1 LSSPSLAID
10 RAGVEGAF
18 IMIFVSPIAT
28 YNDNPRYD
36 LNMASYSLVKS
47 YANGKNGTTYPDMLC
62 EPKRWLITM
71 LNQRNYCISS
81 PSGSFCTNERTS
93 GAALKPFTGVPMIS
107 KSKSVADAGSD
118 TVMSKYG
125 TFSDSDIA
133 SAKRLVFP
141 VLER

>member
-1 LSSPSLAID
+1 
-10 RAGVEGAF
+10 
-18 IMIFVSPIAT
+18 MQ
-28 YNDNPRYD
+28 
-36 LNMASYSLVKS
+36 
-47 YANGKNGTTYPDMLC
+47 
-62 EPKRWLITM
+62 KRIVFLF
-71 LNQRNYCISS
+71 S
-81 PSGSFCTNERTS
+81 PSGSFCTNERIS